1 MSKDNPQDPTEL
13 RADIE
18 RTRGDLGD
26 TVEALVHKADV
37 PARVKESAHEKVEQ
51 VKDTARHSAEQV
63 KDTAQ
68 HGADRVK
75 DTARHGAEQVKDSA
89 VQVKEQAA
97 TVAERVNTAA
107 AVAAEKAQ
115 EAASKVT
122 VQASHATD
130 RAVQALPQP
139 VAEQVRRH
147 PAAIALGAAAALLVL
162 WRLVRGRS

>member
-1 MSKDNPQDPTEL
+1 MSKDNPQNPAEL

-26 TVEALVHKADV
+26 TVEALVHKVDV
-37 PARVKESAHEKVEQ
+37 PARVKETAHEKVEQ
-51 VKDTARHSAEQV
+51 VKDTAQ
-63 KDTAQ
+63 Q
-68 HGADRVK
+68 G
-75 DTARHGAEQVKDSA
+75 A

-122 VQASHATD
+122 VQASQVTD

-147 PAAIALGAAAALLVL
+147 PAALALGAVAAVLVL
-162 WRLVRGRS
+162 WRLTRGRS